1 MIGTDLI
8 KQQALD
14 PDSKAMQR
22 INFTENL
29 DRPEKKT
36 MFFIIEEAQKPFTF
50 STRNRETIGNLF

>member
-8 KQQALD
+8 KQQTLD

-22 INFTENL
+22 ITFTEDL

-36 MFFIIEEAQKPFTF
+36 MFFIIEEAQKAIYIFYK
-50 STRNRETIGNLF
+50 

>member
-8 KQQALD
+8 KQQTLD

-29 DRPEKKT
+29 DRPERKT
-36 MFFIIEEAQKPFTF
+36 KFFIIEEAQK
-50 STRNRETIGNLF
+50 TI